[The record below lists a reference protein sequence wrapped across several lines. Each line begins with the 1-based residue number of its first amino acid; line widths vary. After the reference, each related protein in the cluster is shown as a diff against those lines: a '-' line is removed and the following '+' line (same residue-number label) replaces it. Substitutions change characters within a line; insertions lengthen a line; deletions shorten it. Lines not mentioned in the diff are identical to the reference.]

1 MSDIASC
8 APDGWCI
15 FLRAALRQSAA
26 GSPESYASLAKDV
39 GLLVKILRNPAEQPD
54 ELKFRKIKLSNAT
67 IGRVLSHPGA
77 RDVLAA
83 CGFVETSEGECLELI
98 EVDRALLLRTSQE
111 VEAVQYE
118 LQELDWLYVN
128 RAATASPIPGRP
140 SEPWSADGAPAAMAH
155 TCVTTLLK
163 LGTEAAAKG
172 PWLARLS
179 HMLFAPEMVECRRL
193 VRERAS
199 VLIMALRAIVLELIR
214 MLEMGALSTALQCL
228 AFLWPAGAHDTLA
241 ARLEFCSSCLA
252 AALSPADAFDESP
265 PLELKLR
272 LVRGEIVPR
281 L

>member
-8 APDGWCI
+8 ATDGWCI

-26 GSPESYASLAKDV
+26 GSPESHASLAKDV

-83 CGFVETSEGECLELI
+83 CGFVEASEGECLELI
-98 EVDRALLLRTSQE
+98 EAERALLLRTSQE

-155 TCVTTLLK
+155 TCVTTLY
-163 LGTEAAAKG
+163 
-172 PWLARLS
+172 S
-179 HMLFAPEMVECRRL
+179 
-193 VRERAS
+193 
-199 VLIMALRAIVLELIR
+199 
-214 MLEMGALSTALQCL
+214 
-228 AFLWPAGAHDTLA
+228 
-241 ARLEFCSSCLA
+241 
-252 AALSPADAFDESP
+252 SP
-265 PLELKLR
+265 PTPQLWHDPLHRRTCDSSFLS
-272 LVRGEIVPR
+272 
-281 L
+281 

>member
-1 MSDIASC
+1 M
-8 APDGWCI
+8 

-67 IGRVLSHPGA
+67 IGRVLSHPGT

-83 CGFVETSEGECLELI
+83 CGFVETCLGEYLELI
-98 EVDRALLLRTSQE
+98 EADRALLLRTAQE

-128 RAATASPIPGRP
+128 RACMSTATASPIPGRP

-155 TCVTTLLK
+155 TCATTLLK
-163 LGTEAAAKG
+163 LGAEAAAKG
-172 PWLARLS
+172 PWVPRLS
-179 HMLFAPEMVECRRL
+179 HLLFAPEMVECRRL

-199 VLIMALRAIVLELIR
+199 VLVMALRAIVLELIR
-214 MLEMGALSTALQCL
+214 MHEMEALSTALRCL
-228 AFLWPAGAHDTLA
+228 AFLWPAGDLATLA

-252 AALSPADAFDESP
+252 AALPPADAFDESP

-272 LVRGEIVPR
+272 LVRAEIVSR